1 MLSLSFWIYTHSF
14 YVKYMYVFTCAYK
27 LNFNK
32 GKGEGE
38 PGYET
43 NNLKEKDVDRG
54 GVSLPWVY
62 TRLPEYIPW

>member
-1 MLSLSFWIYTHSF
+1 
-14 YVKYMYVFTCAYK
+14 MYVFTCAYK